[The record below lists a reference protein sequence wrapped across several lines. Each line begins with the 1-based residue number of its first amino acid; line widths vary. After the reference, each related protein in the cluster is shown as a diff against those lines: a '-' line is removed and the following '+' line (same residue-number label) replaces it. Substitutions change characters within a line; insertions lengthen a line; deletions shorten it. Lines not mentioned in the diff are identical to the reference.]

1 MNDLRPKLITLYV
14 MAMILFSSCE
24 DTEIS
29 QEPDP
34 LSNFNFAFLQASE
47 KFYFSINA
55 SRSFNNSK
63 LDSVV
68 AVWMG
73 TDSSSV
79 PDTIKLFDD
88 GSLGDIIPNDNIFS
102 RRIANSSS
110 VLSNV
115 VINPIPSRDNLYA
128 SIVAVYGNS
137 VKSIPKRSFT
147 IGNIRPEIVSIAMPS
162 TITRPASNPDPNKS
176 NTIKFLLTAKVT
188 DGNGA
193 DDVKRVFFKSY
204 DATREVWRTDLK
216 GDQILF
222 NLYDDGTGDSGSG
235 DLQSG
240 DNTYSL
246 NVFIIDTTAV
256 GTYHWYF
263 QAQDFS
269 NAYSEELKK
278 VIEIK

>member
-1 MNDLRPKLITLYV
+1 MNDFRPKIITFYI

-24 DTEIS
+24 DTDIPK
-29 QEPDP
+29 EPDP

-63 LDSVV
+63 LDSVA

-73 TDSSSV
+73 TDSSSL

-88 GSLGDIIPNDNIFS
+88 GTLGDIIPNDNIFS

-128 SIVAVYGNS
+128 SIVAVYGNTL
-137 VKSIPKRSFT
+137 KSIPKRSFT
-147 IGNIRPEIVSIAMPS
+147 IGNIRPEIVSITVPS

-246 NVFIIDTTAV
+246 NVFIIDTTAA

-263 QAQDFS
+263 KAQDFS

>member
-1 MNDLRPKLITLYV
+1 
-14 MAMILFSSCE
+14 MILFSSCE
-24 DTEIS
+24 DTEIP
-29 QEPDP
+29 QESDP

-88 GSLGDIIPNDNIFS
+88 GTLGDIIPNDNIFS

-128 SIVAVYGNS
+128 SIVAVYGNT

-147 IGNIRPEIVSIAMPS
+147 IGNIRPEIVSITVPS

>member
-1 MNDLRPKLITLYV
+1 MCIRDRPIPTL
-14 MAMILFSSCE
+14 
-24 DTEIS
+24 
-29 QEPDP
+29 
-34 LSNFNFAFLQASE
+34 
-47 KFYFSINA
+47 
-55 SRSFNNSK
+55 SRSEEAKIRS
-63 LDSVV
+63 
-68 AVWMG
+68 
-73 TDSSSV
+73 
-79 PDTIKLFDD
+79 
-88 GSLGDIIPNDNIFS
+88 
-102 RRIANSSS
+102 
-110 VLSNV
+110 
-115 VINPIPSRDNLYA
+115 
-128 SIVAVYGNS
+128 
-137 VKSIPKRSFT
+137 SFT
-147 IGNIRPEIVSIAMPS
+147 SKPFL
-162 TITRPASNPDPNKS
+162 
-176 NTIKFLLTAKVT
+176 TIKFLLTAKVT

-235 DLQSG
+235 ALQSG

>member
-1 MNDLRPKLITLYV
+1 MN
-14 MAMILFSSCE
+14 
-24 DTEIS
+24 
-29 QEPDP
+29 
-34 LSNFNFAFLQASE
+34 
-47 KFYFSINA
+47 IN
-55 SRSFNNSK
+55 
-63 LDSVV
+63 
-68 AVWMG
+68 
-73 TDSSSV
+73 
-79 PDTIKLFDD
+79 
-88 GSLGDIIPNDNIFS
+88 
-102 RRIANSSS
+102 
-110 VLSNV
+110 
-115 VINPIPSRDNLYA
+115 
-128 SIVAVYGNS
+128 
-137 VKSIPKRSFT
+137 FT
-147 IGNIRPEIVSIAMPS
+147 IGNIRPEIVSITVPS
-162 TITRPASNPDPNKS
+162 TITRPESNPDPNKS

-204 DATREVWRTDLK
+204 DATRELWRTDLK

>member
-24 DTEIS
+24 DTEIP

-88 GSLGDIIPNDNIFS
+88 GTLGDIIPNDNIFS

-115 VINPIPSRDNLYA
+115 VINPIPSKDNLYA
-128 SIVAVYGNS
+128 SIVAVYGNT
-137 VKSIPKRSFT
+137 VKSIPIRSFT
-147 IGNIRPEIVSIAMPS
+147 IGNIRPEIVSITVPS

-216 GDQILF
+216 GNQILF

-246 NVFIIDTTAV
+246 NVFIIDTTAT

>member
-1 MNDLRPKLITLYV
+1 MNDLRPKLITLYF
-14 MAMILFSSCE
+14 MAMILISTCQ
-24 DTEIS
+24 DTEIL

-47 KFYFSINA
+47 KFYFSVTT
-55 SRSFNNSK
+55 SKSYNNSK

-79 PDTIKLFDD
+79 PDTIILFDD
-88 GSLGDIIPNDNIFS
+88 GTLGDIIPNDNIFS

-128 SIVAVYGNS
+128 SIVAVYGNTL
-137 VKSIPKRSFT
+137 KSIPKRSFT
-147 IGNIRPEIVSIAMPS
+147 IGNIRPEIVSITVPS

-246 NVFIIDTTAV
+246 NVFIIDTTV
-256 GTYHWYF
+256 LGTYYWYF

>member
-24 DTEIS
+24 DTEIPK
-29 QEPDP
+29 EPDP

-88 GSLGDIIPNDNIFS
+88 GTLGDIIPNDNIFS
-102 RRIANSSS
+102 RRIANSST

-128 SIVAVYGNS
+128 SIVAVYGNT
-137 VKSIPKRSFT
+137 VKSIPIRSFT
-147 IGNIRPEIVSIAMPS
+147 IGNIRPEIVSITVPS

-216 GDQILF
+216 GNQILF

-246 NVFIIDTTAV
+246 NVFIIDTTAT

-263 QAQDFS
+263 QAQDLS

>member
-1 MNDLRPKLITLYV
+1 MNDLRPKLLILYV
-14 MAMILFSSCE
+14 MSMILFFSCE
-24 DTEIS
+24 DTEIP

-88 GSLGDIIPNDNIFS
+88 GTLGDIIPNDNIFS

-110 VLSNV
+110 VLKNV

-128 SIVAVYGNS
+128 SIVAIYGNT

-147 IGNIRPEIVSIAMPS
+147 IGNIRPEIISITVPS

-263 QAQDFS
+263 QAQDLS

>member
-1 MNDLRPKLITLYV
+1 MRRYRDP
-14 MAMILFSSCE
+14 
-24 DTEIS
+24 

-88 GSLGDIIPNDNIFS
+88 GTLGDIIPNDNIFS

-128 SIVAVYGNS
+128 SIVAVYGNT

-147 IGNIRPEIVSIAMPS
+147 IGNIRPEILSITVPS

>member
-1 MNDLRPKLITLYV
+1 MNDLRPKLLILYV
-14 MAMILFSSCE
+14 MSMILFFSCE
-24 DTEIS
+24 DTEIP

-47 KFYFSINA
+47 KFYFSITT

-88 GSLGDIIPNDNIFS
+88 GTLGDIIPNDNIFS

-110 VLSNV
+110 VLSNI

-128 SIVAVYGNS
+128 SIFAVYGNT

-147 IGNIRPEIVSIAMPS
+147 IGNI
-162 TITRPASNPDPNKS
+162 
-176 NTIKFLLTAKVT
+176 L
-188 DGNGA
+188 
-193 DDVKRVFFKSY
+193 RVVF
-204 DATREVWRTDLK
+204 AH
-216 GDQILF
+216 QI
-222 NLYDDGTGDSGSG
+222 
-235 DLQSG
+235 
-240 DNTYSL
+240 
-246 NVFIIDTTAV
+246 
-256 GTYHWYF
+256 
-263 QAQDFS
+263 
-269 NAYSEELKK
+269 
-278 VIEIK
+278 

>member
-24 DTEIS
+24 DTEIP
-29 QEPDP
+29 QETDP

-47 KFYFSINA
+47 KFYFSITT
-55 SRSFNNSK
+55 SKSFNNSK

-88 GSLGDIIPNDNIFS
+88 GTLGDIIPNDNIFS
-102 RRIANSSS
+102 RRIANSST

-115 VINPIPSRDNLYA
+115 VINPIPSRDSLYA
-128 SIVAVYGNS
+128 SIVAVYGNT

-147 IGNIRPEIVSIAMPS
+147 IGNIRPEIISITVPS

-193 DDVKRVFFKSY
+193 DDIKRVFFKSY

-256 GTYHWYF
+256 GIYHWYF